1 MRTARYLLIEMIDE
15 WRHRQLT
22 HMMHHSVHTPL
33 LGIARSL
40 LASGMLLALVATPT
54 THLFYV
60 SATRPTGLVCDGI
73 SGYFGLFC
81 LVPTQYL
88 ELARWVAVAILLV
101 VTAGWRPRITGVL
114 HWWVSFSFYSS
125 TNVMDGGD
133 QVAAVITFLLIPI
146 CLTDDRRW
154 HWYRGIEHRPDHPVA
169 RVVSHM
175 TLLLIWIQTSLLYLQ
190 SSVEKLKVPEWRD
203 GTAVWYW
210 LTMPPF
216 GANQFLQPSVTWLL
230 SHAPIVLAATWG
242 TIAIE
247 FFVACTLFAGHRL
260 RRCAAVLALG
270 LHTSIALVIGLPVFS
285 TMMFAVLLL
294 YCFRPGDPRLS
305 LSSPRLSSHDR
316 RTAEST
322 AEPISKGVSP

>member
-1 MRTARYLLIEMIDE
+1 MLVDTIDE
-15 WRHRQLT
+15 WRHRQLVR
-22 HMMHHSVHTPL
+22 MARYSVHTPL
-33 LGIARSL
+33 LGVARCL
-40 LASGMLLALVATPT
+40 LASGTLLALMVTPT

-60 SATRPTGLVCDGI
+60 SAARPTGLVCDGVA
-73 SGYFGLFC
+73 GYFGLFC

-88 ELARWVAVAILLV
+88 ELARWTAVTILLV
-101 VTAGWRPRITGVL
+101 VAVGWRPRITGIL

-133 QVAAVITFLLIPI
+133 QVAAVITLLLIPI
-146 CLTDDRRW
+146 CLTDNRRW
-154 HWYRGIEHRPDHPVA
+154 HWYQNTEYRKDLSVG

-175 TLLLIWIQTSLLYLQ
+175 TLLLIWVQTSLLYLQ

-216 GANQFLQPSVTWLL
+216 GTSQFLHPIVAWLL
-230 SHAPIVLAATWG
+230 SHGLIVLAATWG

-260 RRCAAVLALG
+260 RRCAAILAIG

-285 TMMFAVLLL
+285 MMMFAVLLL
-294 YCFRPGDPRLS
+294 YHFRPGDPPLS
-305 LSSPRLSSHDR
+305 LRNTRPLYRDH
-316 RTAEST
+316 ST
-322 AEPISKGVSP
+322 AEPTAEPIHNGTSP